1 MNGCVTGRMGLNIG
15 EEKVFNL
22 DFPFKVNERAYRRF
36 RGLER
41 AMAAALV
48 WKSAA
53 RALSRVSKIGMV
65 QVS

>member
-15 EEKVFNL
+15 EEKVFTWTFL
-22 DFPFKVNERAYRRF
+22 KVNERAYRRF

-41 AMAAALV
+41 DMAAALV
-48 WKSAA
+48 WKSAE
-53 RALSRVSKIGMV
+53 RTLSRVSKIGMV

>member
-41 AMAAALV
+41 AMAALV